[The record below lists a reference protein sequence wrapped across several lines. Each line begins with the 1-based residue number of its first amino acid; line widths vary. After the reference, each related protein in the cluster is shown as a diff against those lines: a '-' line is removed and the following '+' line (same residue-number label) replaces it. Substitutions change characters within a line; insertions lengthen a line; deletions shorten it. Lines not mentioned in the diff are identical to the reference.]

1 MKKNLKIYSWNV
13 NGIRAALRH
22 DFLNWFNKTK
32 PDILCL
38 QEIKAH
44 EDDIPKEI
52 KELKGYHIFLNPA
65 QKKGYAG
72 TAILTKIKPLKVI
85 KKVGEPVFDEEGR
98 FLFLEFEKFSLLNT
112 YFPHARRELVR
123 LDFKQK
129 FNLTYLNFIKKISQD
144 KPLILTG
151 DFNVAHREIDLKNS
165 QQNKKNA
172 GFTVEER
179 EFVNQLLAL
188 NFVDTFRYYH
198 PQEEKYTWWS
208 YRFHARD
215 RNIGWRIDYFFIFKK
230 YIQQIKQAE
239 ILDDAYSS
247 DHCPVMIK
255 LEIS

>member
-1 MKKNLKIYSWNV
+1 MKQNLKIYSWNI
-13 NGIRAALRH
+13 NGIRAVLRH
-22 DFLNWFNKTK
+22 DFLKWFNQTK

-52 KELKGYHIFLNPA
+52 KELKDYHIYLNSA

-72 TAILTKIKPLKVI
+72 TAVLTKIKPLKVI
-85 KKVGEPVFDEEGR
+85 KKIGEPAFDKEGR
-98 FLFLEFEKFSLLNT
+98 FLFLEFENFSLLNT
-112 YFPHARRELVR
+112 YFPHSRRDLVR

-129 FNLTYLNFIKKISQD
+129 FNRKYLSFVKKMSQK

-151 DFNVAHREIDLKNS
+151 DFNVAHREIDLKNP

-172 GFTVEER
+172 GFTIEER
-179 EFVNQLLAL
+179 KFVDQLLAL
-188 NFVDTFRYYH
+188 NFIDTFRYHH

-215 RNIGWRIDYFFIFKK
+215 RNIGWRVDYFFVPQTFIKK
-230 YIQQIKQAE
+230 IKQAE
-239 ILDDAYSS
+239 ILDDVYSS
-247 DHCPVMIK
+247 DHCPVMISI
-255 LEIS
+255 EI